1 MISSGGQRPAAGLTA
16 WRMTLRPD
24 TLGMTAI
31 LAMLTAVGPLSTDM
45 YLPSLP
51 AIAQALGTD
60 ISRAQLTLSGYL
72 VGFAAGQIFY
82 GPISDKIGRK
92 PTVLAGL
99 ALYCLASAACALAQS
114 VEMLIAARVL
124 QALGAAGPI
133 VLGRAIVRDLYDGA
147 RAGREL
153 SRMGMIMGLVPAIAP
168 IIGGVLEPLF
178 GWRSNFWAV
187 LGGGAALALAVMLL
201 LPETLRQKRPE
212 PISLLNILRGYRV
225 LLGHGGFRLH
235 ASMAAFTYAGLFSFI
250 SGSSFVLQGV
260 YGLST
265 LAYGLSFGASVI
277 GYIAGTIVAQR
288 IVGKRGLDGTIRIG
302 TFCMAG
308 GGLLMLAGMLAGT
321 GSSLEVT
328 VPMALYAAGVGL
340 TLPQA
345 NASAMMPFPDRA
357 GAASSLQGLLQ
368 MSFAALVGSTLGLLL
383 ARSPLVM
390 PLFIAAMGLTSVM
403 VFTLAQATIA
413 KGRLTGTLARR
424 QRQAILSRSE

>member
-1 MISSGGQRPAAGLTA
+1 MK
-16 WRMTLRPD
+16 LRPD

-31 LAMLTAVGPLSTDM
+31 LAMLTALGPLSTDM

-51 AIAQALGTD
+51 AIATALGTD
-60 ISRAQLTLSGYL
+60 IARAQLTLSAYL

-82 GPISDKIGRK
+82 GPVSDKIGRK

-99 ALYCLASAACALAQS
+99 ALYCLASAGCALAQS
-114 VEMLIAARVL
+114 VEMLIVARVV

-133 VLGRAIVRDLYDGA
+133 VLGRAIVRDLYEGP

-168 IIGGVLEPLF
+168 ILGGILEPLF

-187 LGGGAALALAVMLL
+187 LGGAAALALAVILF

-212 PISLLNILRGYRV
+212 PISLLGIFRGFGV
-225 LLGHGGFRLH
+225 LLRHGGFRLY
-235 ASMAAFTYAGLFSFI
+235 ASLCAFTYAGLFSFI

-265 LAYGLSFGASVI
+265 FAFGLSFGASVL

-288 IVGKRGLDGTIRIG
+288 VVGRLGLDGTIRLG
-302 TFCMAG
+302 VLCLAG
-308 GGLLMLAGMLAGT
+308 GGLLMLAGMLAHT

-328 VPMALYAAGVGL
+328 LPMALYAAGVGL

-368 MSFAALVGSTLGLLL
+368 MSFAAIVGSTLGALL
-383 ARSPLVM
+383 ARSPLIM
-390 PLFIAAMGLTSVM
+390 PVFITAMGLSALVTFS
-403 VFTLAQATIA
+403 
-413 KGRLTGTLARR
+413 LARPS
-424 QRQAILSRSE
+424 SRRGD